1 MDLYSQR
8 VSLKGYMVI
17 LALNSNFKIF
27 VSEGTRYR
35 FDAIHPLIS
44 SKPKGI
50 FTSSKKQY
58 LINILKYIN
67 PSFKLIY
74 FIIV

>member
-35 FDAIHPLIS
+35 FDAIHPYKDFIE
-44 SKPKGI
+44 
-50 FTSSKKQY
+50 
-58 LINILKYIN
+58 NLKY
-67 PSFKLIY
+67 FLVFMYLKK
-74 FIIV
+74 

>member
-17 LALNSNFKIF
+17 LAINSNFKIF

-35 FDAIHPLIS
+35 FDAIHPAIVYLYLLIVYS
-44 SKPKGI
+44 LGHA
-50 FTSSKKQY
+50 
-58 LINILKYIN
+58 L
-67 PSFKLIY
+67 
-74 FIIV
+74 

>member
-35 FDAIHPLIS
+35 FDAIHPYICVYVC
-44 SKPKGI
+44 I
-50 FTSSKKQY
+50 IMY
-58 LINILKYIN
+58 LAAAVATVFEIA
-67 PSFKLIY
+67 SF
-74 FIIV
+74 VA

>member
-35 FDAIHPLIS
+35 FDAIHPYTVLII
-44 SKPKGI
+44 SKRCGRPLYS
-50 FTSSKKQY
+50 FTRAS
-58 LINILKYIN
+58 LFILE
-67 PSFKLIY
+67 LQL
-74 FIIV
+74 